1 MKNFKSLTLIFLIVL
16 TFSCKDKNDEIDP
29 GDSTEVACLKKSSE
43 RYSDGKLAYRSFI
56 EYDKFFNVSYVKDE
70 YYGNSSNPS
79 IQERVFENIYDSKNL
94 LVKSISRVGYE
105 IYMETSYEYHANLKL
120 KSRTMTAPGN
130 SYLKIQEFDDK
141 GRMTRFYDGD
151 AGWEFLTSYDE
162 RGNVITRRTMLKNE
176 FRGGEKNVYNK
187 DFQIIS
193 STYTYSDN
201 STRVTKYYY
210 DADKRLVQRVDEQ
223 VTKYY
228 YNMKGLLVNEKVYQG
243 TKLVDEVRSEY
254 DESGK
259 LIKKISL
266 GNLNVFYISAEYEYY
281 SNGKLRRE
289 SNYTIK
295 SGSES
300 QRYKYYEYSLDES
313 GNELESTSYREN
325 GTREQGYT
333 YTYQCK

>member
-1 MKNFKSLTLIFLIVL
+1 
-16 TFSCKDKNDEIDP
+16 
-29 GDSTEVACLKKSSE
+29 
-43 RYSDGKLAYRSFI
+43 
-56 EYDKFFNVSYVKDE
+56 
-70 YYGNSSNPS
+70 
-79 IQERVFENIYDSKNL
+79 
-94 LVKSISRVGYE
+94 
-105 IYMETSYEYHANLKL
+105 
-120 KSRTMTAPGN
+120 
-130 SYLKIQEFDDK
+130 
-141 GRMTRFYDGD
+141 
-151 AGWEFLTSYDE
+151 
-162 RGNVITRRTMLKNE
+162 MLKNE

-210 DADKRLVQRVDEQ
+210 DADKRLVQMVDEQ

-243 TKLVDEVRSEY
+243 TKLVDEVRSQY

-281 SNGKLRRE
+281 SNGKLQRE

>member
-1 MKNFKSLTLIFLIVL
+1 MKNFKSLTLIFLIIL
-16 TFSCKDKNDEIDP
+16 TFSCKDKSDDITP
-29 GDSTEVACLKKSSE
+29 GDSTETACLKKSSE

-70 YYGNSSNPS
+70 YYGISSNQTFLES
-79 IQERVFENIYDSKNL
+79 KYENIYDSKNL
-94 LVKSISRVGYE
+94 LVKSTSRVGDE
-105 IYMETSYEYHANLKL
+105 IYGETSYEYHTNSKL
-120 KSRTMTAPGN
+120 KKRTTTFPKYSNMQ
-130 SYLKIQEFDDK
+130 IQEFDDK
-141 GRMTRFYDGD
+141 GRSTRYYSSADE
-151 AGWEFLTSYDE
+151 WESLTSYDE
-162 RGNVITRRTMLKNE
+162 RGNVLTRRTMLKNE
-176 FRGGEKNVYNK
+176 FRGVEKNVYNK

-201 STRVTKYYY
+201 STSVTKYYY
-210 DADKRLVQRVDEQ
+210 DAEKRLVQMVDGQ

-228 YNMKGLLVNEKVYQG
+228 YNMKGLLVNEKVYQD
-243 TKLVDEVRSEY
+243 TKLIDEVRSEY
-254 DESGK
+254 DELGK

-266 GNLNVFYISAEYEYY
+266 SNLNVFYVSDEYEYY
-281 SNGKLRRE
+281 SNGKLRRK
-289 SNYTIK
+289 SSYAIK

>member
-1 MKNFKSLTLIFLIVL
+1 
-16 TFSCKDKNDEIDP
+16 
-29 GDSTEVACLKKSSE
+29 
-43 RYSDGKLAYRSFI
+43 
-56 EYDKFFNVSYVKDE
+56 
-70 YYGNSSNPS
+70 
-79 IQERVFENIYDSKNL
+79 
-94 LVKSISRVGYE
+94 
-105 IYMETSYEYHANLKL
+105 
-120 KSRTMTAPGN
+120 
-130 SYLKIQEFDDK
+130 
-141 GRMTRFYDGD
+141 
-151 AGWEFLTSYDE
+151 
-162 RGNVITRRTMLKNE
+162 
-176 FRGGEKNVYNK
+176 
-187 DFQIIS
+187 
-193 STYTYSDN
+193 
-201 STRVTKYYY
+201 
-210 DADKRLVQRVDEQ
+210 
-223 VTKYY
+223 
-228 YNMKGLLVNEKVYQG
+228 MKGLLVNEKVYQG

-266 GNLNVFYISAEYEYY
+266 NNLNVFYVSDEYEYY